1 MSEEKKVIDNIFE
14 IKKEEI
20 KKNKKKNLVLK
31 ILYYNEEESLVYV
44 NNKIKVGTD
53 LGIVVEKEKLSSEE
67 TTQSLKEKL
76 DILNNDKNID
86 GIIVQTPLP
95 PNVDKS
101 IFNYVNKNKDV
112 DCLNEENLGKL
123 IKNVCE
129 IMPCTAKGV
138 IDIIN
143 YFTPTISGLT
153 VCMIG
158 RSELVGKPLIN
169 YFVNQQA
176 TVISCN
182 SKTKNIKELIK
193 NSDIIVIAIGQKEF
207 FDETYFSE
215 NQLII
220 DVGINV
226 EDNKLY
232 GDVKKNLKIKNSFIT
247 PVPGGVGRLTVI
259 NIFDNLIKLAQKE
272 EE

>member
-1 MSEEKKVIDNIFE
+1 MSDEKKIIDHIFE
-14 IKKEEI
+14 M
-20 KKNKKKNLVLK
+20 KKKQIKENINKNLTLK

-44 NNKIKVGTD
+44 NNKVKVGME
-53 LGIVVEKEKLSSEE
+53 LGVNVEKEKLSSEE
-67 TTQSLKEKL
+67 TTETLIKKIEE
-76 DILNNDKNID
+76 LNNNDEIQ

-95 PNVDKS
+95 PKVDKN
-101 IFNYVNKNKDV
+101 IFNYIKKSKDV
-112 DCLNEENLGKL
+112 DCLNDQNLGKL

-143 YFTPTISGLT
+143 YFTPSISGLT
-153 VCMIG
+153 ICMIG

-169 YFVNQQA
+169 YFINKQA

-207 FDETYFSE
+207 FDASYFRE
-215 NQLII
+215 KQLII

-226 EDNKLY
+226 YENKLY
-232 GDVKKNLKIKNSFIT
+232 GDVEKNLKINKSFIT

-259 NIFDNLIKLAQKE
+259 NIFDNLIKLNKE
-272 EE
+272 SEE